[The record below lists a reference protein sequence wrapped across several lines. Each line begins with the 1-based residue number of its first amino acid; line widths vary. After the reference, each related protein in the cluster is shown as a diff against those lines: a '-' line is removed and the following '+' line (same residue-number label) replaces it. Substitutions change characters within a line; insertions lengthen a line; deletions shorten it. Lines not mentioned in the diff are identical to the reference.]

1 MQKHS
6 NVLQYRASYC
16 SEQSDFYTNC
26 QNLSPES
33 ELITTYRDNPV
44 SEKCP
49 LSGLYVLQPPSS
61 SSSNTNNDDRS
72 YRSSNNMNSK
82 CLENHYKE
90 SMIMECSDHSML
102 KLQFGKCTN
111 MPSMISIFYNFF
123 SIKFNTY
130 YSFEAFIVNCVGHW
144 TEGNTNY
151 LIGKVS
157 TNPSQKPTYKCIV
170 YTENNG
176 QTSSGSAEQANRFQ
190 NQRQSRYSNS
200 QDSSFYSDFIDL
212 SSQNSEY
219 SIDNMKAN
227 NIQISISQDEFC
239 RNIDNQ
245 MIDDQMTFSFNRV
258 QGSKYH
264 VAPPQLSNRIR
275 SRRQLNLTNYI
286 ISRPSIISNSNQRV
300 TAQTCKFPKWLNKK
314 WHNLKQTKL
323 FTLDYKL
330 DSLLV
335 LDEKN
340 SIVINKY
347 TCSHMKSRKSNHVQA
362 IVKTLNGCSSGY
374 QCLTISSKSE
384 FVLEIKFGK
393 ISYES
398 PSSIDCND
406 SNHISQEFVYVDT
419 NYGVKCPLS
428 NCIYEKLNP
437 KVSMHRST
445 LSDSDDISSIQ
456 RINQQEPCKY
466 LTQTQTLQ
474 VGCVSDQQYSLK
486 TKLCYPNHQYSKL
499 DPVDQHVDEKSPRK
513 LTTTAY
519 TQLESEI
526 NLVCLAYW
534 KHDGNHVIVSRT
546 MTNEILCSVII
557 YYFFLLLF
565 QIDKMFL
572 NKKK

>member
-1 MQKHS
+1 M
-6 NVLQYRASYC
+6 
-16 SEQSDFYTNC
+16 
-26 QNLSPES
+26 
-33 ELITTYRDNPV
+33 
-44 SEKCP
+44 
-49 LSGLYVLQPPSS
+49 
-61 SSSNTNNDDRS
+61 
-72 YRSSNNMNSK
+72 
-82 CLENHYKE
+82 
-90 SMIMECSDHSML
+90 
-102 KLQFGKCTN
+102 
-111 MPSMISIFYNFF
+111 
-123 SIKFNTY
+123 
-130 YSFEAFIVNCVGHW
+130 NCVAHW

-157 TNPSQKPTYKCIV
+157 TNQSQKPTYKCIV

-176 QTSSGSAEQANRFQ
+176 QTSSASAEQLNRFQ

-212 SSQNSEY
+212 NSQNSEY
-219 SIDNMKAN
+219 SIDYMKSN

-258 QGSKYH
+258 HGSKYH
-264 VAPPQLSNRIR
+264 VAPPQLNNKIR

-286 ISRPSIISNSNQRV
+286 ISRPTVTHSNSNHRV

-335 LDEKN
+335 MDEKN
-340 SIVINKY
+340 SIIINKY

-406 SNHISQEFVYVDT
+406 NNHISQEFVYVDT
-419 NYGVKCPLS
+419 NYGVKCPLQ
-428 NCIYEKLNP
+428 NGIYEKLNP
-437 KVSMHRST
+437 KASMHRST
-445 LSDSDDISSIQ
+445 LSDSDSDSSSSSTQ
-456 RINQQEPCKY
+456 RANNQQEPCKY

-486 TKLCYPNHQYSKL
+486 TKLCYPNHQYSSKY
-499 DPVDQHVDEKSPRK
+499 DTIEQHVDEKSPSK
-513 LTTTAY
+513 LTTTTAY

-546 MTNEILCSVII
+546 MTNEILCSVI
-557 YYFFLLLF
+557 
-565 QIDKMFL
+565 Q
-572 NKKK
+572 